1 MLWRVRLDSYE
12 TGATMRG
19 VATVLVVDD
28 HRDANDVLC
37 RLLRLDGH
45 RTVSAFTGED
55 ALATLASQQPD
66 VIILDFMMP
75 GMDGIE
81 TLRQIRANP
90 VTASLRV
97 IMYTAVSDPA
107 FREHALE
114 KGANAYFAKGQM
126 QFSQLRDLIAAPCAS
141 TGA

>member
-1 MLWRVRLDSYE
+1 MTRPAASAPLTLVHSFRRMQS
-12 TGATMRG
+12 

-28 HRDANDVLC
+28 HRDANDILC

-45 RTVSAFTGED
+45 RTISAFSGED
-55 ALATLASQQPD
+55 ALSSLESQPAD

-81 TLRQIRANP
+81 TLRQIRSNP
-90 VTASLRV
+90 ATSRVRV

-107 FREHALE
+107 FREHAIE

-126 QFSQLRDLIAAPCAS
+126 EFSQLRQLI
-141 TGA
+141 GADA